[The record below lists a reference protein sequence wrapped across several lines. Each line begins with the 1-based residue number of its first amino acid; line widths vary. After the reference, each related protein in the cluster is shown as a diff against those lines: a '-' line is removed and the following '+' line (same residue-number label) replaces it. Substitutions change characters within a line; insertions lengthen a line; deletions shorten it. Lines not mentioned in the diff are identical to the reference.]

1 MNPFSMSKMNKLVKD
16 KSNTTFKDVAGMD
29 EAKAEIQEFVEYLK
43 NPKKFQKLGAKVPRG
58 ALLTGPPGKHN
69 FQLN

>member
-16 KSNTTFKDVAGMD
+16 KSKVSFKDVAGMD

-58 ALLTGPPGKHN
+58 ALLTGPPGKE
-69 FQLN
+69 LNN